1 MLINYRDCLVKS
13 DTLTVREIVES
24 TGFFTRAEI
33 GVAIELVQE
42 HLDKG
47 IASGYFFLLAED
59 SQDVTLGYTCYGPI
73 PCTKDSFDL
82 YWIAV
87 RPDHQRLG
95 IGKNL
100 LAQTEQSIA
109 QLGGSRI
116 YIETSSRISY
126 TPTRE
131 FYLKSGYHN
140 VADLKDF
147 YAPGDNKI
155 IFCKELSL
163 RGSS

>member
-1 MLINYRDCLVKS
+1 MILHYRDRIVKS
-13 DTLTVREIVES
+13 DIRTVREIVEA
-24 TGFFTRAEI
+24 TGFFTLAEI
-33 GVAIELVQE
+33 DVAIELVQE

-59 SQDVTLGYTCYGPI
+59 GQDVTLGYTCYGPI
-73 PCTKDSFDL
+73 PCTQDSFDL

-87 RPDHQRLG
+87 RPDHQGCG

-100 LAQTEQSIA
+100 LSQSEQAIA
-109 QLGGSRI
+109 ELGGSRI

-140 VADLKDF
+140 VAALKDF
-147 YAPGDNKI
+147 YAPGDDKI
-155 IFCKELSL
+155 IFCKELS
-163 RGSS
+163 RRRSP